1 MHKDLELSLKT
12 LKDFQD
18 DVPGIGNFPDRYL
31 AKTYDEFV
39 FVLYKDMDAITN
51 LMEENPEL
59 LKGSDEKEEDRL
71 TIEIIRMLKLIGG
84 YTVSHDEKIGGHC
97 DFVVKRR
104 CWTWLGEAKIYR
116 DTYSWLYKGFQQ
128 LATRYSTGG
137 YNNSQGG
144 LLIYI
149 RVARAKQIM
158 DNWKNYLELYEGQD
172 NIQFSQCPV
181 NPLSFY
187 SEHSHQRTDLPFK
200 VRHIPFCL
208 HFDPQDR

>member
-18 DVPGIGNFPDRYL
+18 DIPEIGNFPDRYL
-31 AKTYDEFV
+31 AQTYDDFIL
-39 FVLYKDMDAITN
+39 VLYKDIDKIGG

-59 LKGSDEKEEDRL
+59 LKGTDDKEEDRL
-71 TIEIIRMLKLIGG
+71 TIEIIRILKFAG
-84 YTVSHDEKIGGHC
+84 YTASHDEKIGGHC
-97 DFVVKRR
+97 DLVVKKRN
-104 CWTWLGEAKIYR
+104 WTWIGEAKIYR

-128 LATRYSTGG
+128 LSTRYSTGG
-137 YNNSQGG
+137 YNNCQGG

-158 DNWKNYLELYEGQD
+158 DNWKSHLEENEKIN
-172 NIQFSQCPV
+172 NIQFFQCSV

-187 SEHSHQRTDLPFK
+187 SEHLHQRTDLPFK
-200 VRHIPFCL
+200 MRHIPFCL
-208 HFDPQDR
+208 HFDPKDK